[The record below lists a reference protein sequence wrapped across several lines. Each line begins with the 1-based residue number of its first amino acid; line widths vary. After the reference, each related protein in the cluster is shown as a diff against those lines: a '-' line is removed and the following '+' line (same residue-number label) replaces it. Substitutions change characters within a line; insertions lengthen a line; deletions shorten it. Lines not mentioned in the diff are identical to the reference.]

1 MSVVKGTLL
10 AIVLAVA
17 VFGVVFGIISVA
29 MKTSAESVAD
39 RMTQSAEIEP
49 DFSTQGQVAIYTLP

>member
-1 MSVVKGTLL
+1 MSEVKGTLL

-29 MKTSAESVAD
+29 MHESAESIAG
-39 RMTQSAEIEP
+39 RMTESAE
-49 DFSTQGQVAIYTLP
+49 TQYTPEGNGQTVVYTLP

>member
-1 MSVVKGTLL
+1 MSEVKGTLL

-29 MKTSAESVAD
+29 MKESAESVAD
-39 RMTQSAEIEP
+39 RMSQASELEP
-49 DFSTQGQVAIYTLP
+49 DFNDDVVVPYILP